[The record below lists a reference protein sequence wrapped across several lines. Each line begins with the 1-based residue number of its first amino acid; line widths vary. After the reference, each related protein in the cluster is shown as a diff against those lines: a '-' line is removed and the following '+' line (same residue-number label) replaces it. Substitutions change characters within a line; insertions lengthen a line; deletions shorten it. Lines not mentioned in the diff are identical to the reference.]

1 MIRKTTSTLI
11 RTTIVWFTILFSI
24 LGPLSDSI
32 VADICRAEPLR
43 LTLTAAALQDIQFRW
58 GTFDEAMRVARALRW
73 EIPIGEQ
80 KVPAFTALDQ
90 ADASIFWMGRQM
102 YALQLTATVTDVI
115 LKIILESVRE
125 NRVRLEAAVAA
136 LQDGTA
142 QKTAL
147 KQKLNEAGGYLLELT
162 QSLNQ
167 AYRSAAWGNVN
178 QLDRQVTVPRRIT
191 LLDSKPAS
199 LTLEAPV
206 GGAVRVNIACEH
218 ESGGPLQVSAQ
229 LRNLFDSGGDD
240 PIPPPPADSTDVT
253 IQTSS
258 LAGRATMFAL
268 ELHAVDT
275 IETQSLNPCLI
286 LVTQDSLLAAPPE
299 PITPQENSKLAALL
313 TLQTQQLT
321 ELRDQARR
329 LLADP
334 ESLGSED
341 VIIDVLASQ
350 VSRVNQFSKINA
362 LSEIKRLNEE
372 LTNEL
377 DSLSE
382 LGEVMQM
389 RLQMS
394 LDRLS
399 KLASTMSNLLQKI
412 SATQSAMVSNL
423 K

>member
-1 MIRKTTSTLI
+1 MIRKPTSTLI

-147 KQKLNEAGGYLLELT
+147 KHKLNEAGGYLLE
-162 QSLNQ
+162 SNSIPNQ
-167 AYRSAAWGNVN
+167 GYRSAAWGTN

-299 PITPQENSKLAALL
+299 PITPQKNSKLAALL

-394 LDRLS
+394 MDRLF
-399 KLASTMSNLLQKI
+399 
-412 SATQSAMVSNL
+412 
-423 K
+423 

>member
-162 QSLNQ
+162 QSLNEG
-167 AYRSAAWGNVN
+167 YRSAAWGNVN

-206 GGAVRVNIACEH
+206 GGAVRVNIACEPK
-218 ESGGPLQVSAQ
+218 SGGPLQVSAQ
-229 LRNLFDSGGDD
+229 LRRTAQ
-240 PIPPPPADSTDVT
+240 P
-253 IQTSS
+253 
-258 LAGRATMFAL
+258 R
-268 ELHAVDT
+268 HHDT
-275 IETQSLNPCLI
+275 LRLRPLRQ
-286 LVTQDSLLAAPPE
+286 A
-299 PITPQENSKLAALL
+299 AALL
-313 TLQTQQLT
+313 HAHT
-321 ELRDQARR
+321 ESTFNYDAVGRT
-329 LLADP
+329 
-334 ESLGSED
+334 
-341 VIIDVLASQ
+341 
-350 VSRVNQFSKINA
+350 
-362 LSEIKRLNEE
+362 LSETVDGRTIAYTYDLLGRRTARHPRRHRLH
-372 LTNEL
+372 L
-377 DSLSE
+377 DL
-382 LGEVMQM
+382 
-389 RLQMS
+389 
-394 LDRLS
+394 
-399 KLASTMSNLLQKI
+399 
-412 SATQSAMVSNL
+412 
-423 K
+423 